1 MAAHVHYLAP
11 SSHRF
16 DTSRA
21 LLPWPLMTC
30 DCLPHQVRHLSSL
43 GHPNIIQYLA
53 CFVDMPR
60 EVLCIVTELAAGG
73 TLKRAIA
80 CQAQLGRPFPSFS
93 IVNWVE
99 QLRSALAAIHSQLII
114 HRDIK
119 PANIFL
125 TKDADLKLGDF
136 GLSRRTPHSG
146 AMGHAIDLA
155 TTACGTPYYM
165 SPERFQAGGGYSTP
179 ADLWSVGCVLYEMLT
194 LTKCFAA
201 SSFAELC
208 TKIEQ
213 GDLT

>member
-1 MAAHVHYLAP
+1 MQVLTTARAP
-11 SSHRF
+11 
-16 DTSRA
+16 
-21 LLPWPLMTC
+21 
-30 DCLPHQVRHLSSL
+30 LPHR
-43 GHPNIIQYLA
+43 YLA

-80 CQAQLGRPFPSFS
+80 CQSQLGRPFRSLS
-93 IVNWVE
+93 IVKWVE
-99 QLRSALAAIHSQLII
+99 QLSSALSAIHAQLII

-125 TKDADLKLGDF
+125 TKEANLKLGDF

-146 AMGHAIDLA
+146 AVTGAMDLA

-165 SPERFQAGGGYSTP
+165 SPERFQTGVGYSTP
-179 ADLWSVGCVLYEMLT
+179 SDLWSVGCVLYEMLT
-194 LTKCFAA
+194 LKKCFAA

-208 TKIEQ
+208 AKIEQ
-213 GDLT
+213 GDYRPACECSPRRPVPQQRLSKVTTALHASAHHGAPTRR

>member
-1 MAAHVHYLAP
+1 
-11 SSHRF
+11 
-16 DTSRA
+16 
-21 LLPWPLMTC
+21 MTC

-80 CQAQLGRPFPSFS
+80 CQAQLGRPFPSLS

-194 LTKCFAA
+194 LTNCFAA